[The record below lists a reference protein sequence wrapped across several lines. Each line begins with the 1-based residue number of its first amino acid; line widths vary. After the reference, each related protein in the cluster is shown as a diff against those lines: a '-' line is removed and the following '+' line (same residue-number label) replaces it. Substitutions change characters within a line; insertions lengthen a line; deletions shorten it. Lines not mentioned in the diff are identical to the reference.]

1 MGHGLL
7 RPTAVALAVIL
18 AMAALG
24 ACGGQASPTSD
35 SDQGQSLSAS
45 RTKEYRTLAELAKE
59 SSIVA
64 VVRATDDAAVEIL
77 HDIPFTVT
85 TVKVTRSLQGTS
97 AGAALKVRQTGSAK
111 TEIQHDF
118 PPILEAGQSYLLF
131 LYPFTFTKG
140 RVNGSVLRHRRRGD
154 LRCRRCRLPATGPG
168 LEGASRC
175 GHRVRRDHGA
185 GRLIR
190 SGIGGHALVGCPCTS
205 PDENKVPL
213 HP

>member
-7 RPTAVALAVIL
+7 RPAAVALAVIV
-18 AMAALG
+18 ATAALG

-85 TVKVTRSLQGTS
+85 TVKVTRALQGTS
-97 AGAALKVRQTGSAK
+97 AGAVLKVRQTGSAK

-118 PPILEAGQSYLLF
+118 PPILEAGQPYLLF
-131 LYPFTFTKG
+131 LYPFTLTKG
-140 RVNGSVLRHRRRGD
+140 VSTDQYYVTGDAGIFAADGARFRRLDPVSTALPGVVTESDAITALNG
-154 LRCRRCRLPATGPG
+154 
-168 LEGASRC
+168 
-175 GHRVRRDHGA
+175 
-185 GRLIR
+185 
-190 SGIGGHALVGCPCTS
+190 
-205 PDENKVPL
+205 
-213 HP
+213 